1 MAPTREVIVK
11 TKLEDAFTFR
21 HMQGREALSELFD
34 YRVELLSEDDSI
46 GLEDI
51 LGTPLQLEMTLQGG
65 ATRYFHGHVVQFA
78 YAGTDGSYACYH
90 ASVRPW
96 LWFLST
102 TTDCPRVSES
112 FAAR

>member
-34 YRVELLSEDDSI
+34 YRVELLSEDDGI

-78 YAGTDGSYACYH
+78 YAGTDGSYACYR
-90 ASVRPW
+90 ADVRPW

-102 TTDCPRVSES
+102 T
-112 FAAR
+112 